1 MPMLRQTTLVA
12 ALAAFVCS
20 GAASEDIEA
29 LLAQMTLDEKI
40 GQMTQAERGSASPD
54 DVRDFFLGSIL
65 SGGGSAP
72 ASNAPTT
79 SGDDVR
85 LSKLPRKTNSSSHR
99 GWSVFGAT

>member
-65 SGGGSAP
+65 SGGGLP
-72 ASNAPTT
+72 
-79 SGDDVR
+79 SG
-85 LSKLPRKTNSSSHR
+85 
-99 GWSVFGAT
+99 GGF